1 MTRLRFRTLLLL
13 LAAIPF
19 LHPAARGQQL
29 ECDVTVDLQQVPSSN
44 RDRLSNLER
53 DIEDY
58 MNRHAWGQDELET
71 KIRCSIN
78 ILVRSVVAEDKY
90 SAQVFVGSQRP
101 VWGTR
106 GRSTGV
112 VRVLDEEWEFT
123 YLPTTP
129 LVHNEMEFRDLASF
143 LDYYAYMIIALDYDS
158 YVKYGGTDFYQKAG
172 NIANIAKSRGAA
184 GWQVKQN
191 AYSRTRW
198 VEEMMNPSYVQTRT
212 MIYRYYFTGLDS
224 LVIDPLTAQK
234 NVLDALSVAELARR
248 WDRQDLVFF
257 RVFFDSNH
265 QEIAEVFRTYPDRA
279 VYNRLVTLD
288 PTHRRAYEEAYSK
301 LR

>member
-1 MTRLRFRTLLLL
+1 MTRLRFRNLLLL
-13 LAAIPF
+13 VAAF
-19 LHPAARGQQL
+19 ALLHPASHAQQL
-29 ECDVTVDLQQVPSSN
+29 DCDVTVDLQQVPSSN
-44 RDRLSNLER
+44 RDRLVNLER

-58 MNRHAWGQDELET
+58 MNRHPWGQDELET
-71 KIRCSIN
+71 KIRCSVN

-101 VWGTR
+101 IWGTR

-191 AYSRTRW
+191 TYSRTRW
-198 VEEMMNPSYVQTRT
+198 VEEMMNPSYIQTRN

-234 NVLDALSVAELARR
+234 NILDALSVAELARR

-265 QEIAEVFRTYPDRA
+265 QEIAEVFRTYPDKA

-301 LR
+301 FR